1 MFLHESYLHYVSIS
15 LQNHT
20 SITSQD
26 KQQSQQQDQ
35 TKPFLHVTGFIVGYL
50 QCMIIDTHDGQYK
63 DIIKAVPMEKVADS
77 STGDTATITSD
88 TRKDVVVI
96 QEYIER
102 DPRKQ
107 LFSIHDDSND
117 QKSKQFYLK
126 KN

>member
-1 MFLHESYLHYVSIS
+1 
-15 LQNHT
+15 
-20 SITSQD
+20 
-26 KQQSQQQDQ
+26 
-35 TKPFLHVTGFIVGYL
+35 
-50 QCMIIDTHDGQYK
+50 MIIDTHDGQYK

-126 KN
+126 KIEELFQKCMTIGGGKCLMCITLKVEYLFCDHAACTEQIQIRRKNQ